1 MRIYTRTGD
10 NGTTAIHGGSRVSK
24 TDIRIEAN
32 GCLDALNVELGAAR
46 TLLDPADTLC
56 GLLRD
61 LQLRLMDVMSLTAT
75 PSELLDKNPN
85 RLPEDAVEQIEA
97 QIDGVNAATPPAS
110 HFILPGG
117 SPLSVA
123 LHRAR
128 VAARTAERR
137 LWALQAADPLHPL
150 VLPWINRLSDL
161 LFVLARQALLGA
173 GLEEERWQAF
183 AYKHRK

>member
-10 NGTTAIHGGSRVSK
+10 KGTTAIHGGSRVSK

-32 GCLDALNVELGAAR
+32 GCLDALNVELGAVR
-46 TLLDPADTLC
+46 TLLGADDELSVM
-56 GLLRD
+56 LRNI
-61 LQLRLMDVMSLTAT
+61 QLRLMDVMSLTAT
-75 PSELLDKNPN
+75 PHELLDRNPN
-85 RLPEDAVEQIEA
+85 TLPDDAVEQLER
-97 QIDGVNAATPPAS
+97 QIDAVNAATPPAS

-117 SPLSVA
+117 TPLSVA

-128 VAARTAERR
+128 VAARTSERR
-137 LWALQAADPLHPL
+137 LWALNDSDPLHPL

-173 GLEEERWQAF
+173 GLDEERWQAF
-183 AYKHRK
+183 AYKRRK